1 MKLSPI
7 TTKQQDILKLLYR
20 YRFLNRIQIQALMG
34 HKNNRRIAEWLK
46 DLRDKKYVE
55 WIYDGD
61 NFVEKTKPA
70 IYYLGLNGIRCLRT
84 TDEFPP
90 EELRKRY
97 KESSRKQDF
106 IDRCLLI
113 ADCCL
118 TLKSKTT
125 SGTQYTFV
133 TVSDYTDPDSGY
145 AFLSELQP
153 QLCFIKKT
161 ARNKTAYLL
170 EVFDPT
176 TPRYMVKKRLND
188 YIAYLEDGNWESETE
203 DDKPPVILI
212 ACPTIAELAYVKRRT
227 RKLLT
232 DMWDDETLEDIHI
245 RFATIDKVKS
255 EGVTGIIWEAV

>member
-1 MKLSPI
+1 
-7 TTKQQDILKLLYR
+7 
-20 YRFLNRIQIQALMG
+20 MG

-46 DLRDKKYVE
+46 DLRDKGYIE

-61 NFVEKTKPA
+61 NFAEKTKPA
-70 IYYLGLNGIRCLRT
+70 IYSLGLNGIRYLRT

-125 SGTQYTFV
+125 NGTQYTFV
-133 TVSDYTDPDSGY
+133 TASDYTDPDSDY
-145 AFLSELQP
+145 IFLKELQP

-161 ARNKTAYLL
+161 SKNKTAYLL
-170 EVFDPT
+170 EIFDPT

-188 YIAYLEDGNWESETE
+188 YIEYLENGDWESET
-203 DDKPPVILI
+203 DDEKPPAILI
-212 ACPTIAELAYVKRRT
+212 ACPTIAELAYAKRRT
-227 RKLLT
+227 RKLLV
-232 DMWDDETLEDIHI
+232 DIWDDETPEDVIL
-245 RFATIDKVKS
+245 RFATIAKVKS
-255 EGVTGIIWEAV
+255 EGVTGIIWEDA